1 MAFKKV
7 EKFSRL
13 IEFENPGDF
22 FEGTLVKI
30 TRGRTQYG
38 DAEFLQ
44 ICDNETGEMVSVAL
58 GAALQGFDWNDYIG
72 LLIRIEY
79 LGEEKSKNHKGKKF
93 KKFDLFI
100 DDGE

>member
-22 FEGTLVKI
+22 FEGVLVKI
-30 TRGRTQYG
+30 TKGRTQYG

-44 ICDNETGEMVSVAL
+44 IADAETGEMVSVAI
-58 GAALQGFDWNDYIG
+58 GAALQGFEWSEYIG
-72 LLIRIEY
+72 LTIRLEY
-79 LGEEKSKNHKGKKF
+79 LGEEKSKNYKGKKF
-93 KKFDLFI
+93 KKFDLFF
-100 DDGE
+100 DDSE